1 MKRSRIFSLS
11 LAVICLV
18 LLTGCV
24 NLIQEITVEEDG
36 SGTLRFAL
44 GVETTAYPQF
54 QELMPEEMAFE
65 NLLANLILDE
75 NITDVTQ
82 DTYEEGGYTWQTIE
96 LDVANFAVLL
106 TEERSFGPI
115 ILEIDQDGDTFLLL
129 QTLDLEGSNMSI
141 PGINLLD
148 LSGAGYE
155 VRLNTPHILSTNGL
169 QEQAGTSVWEISL
182 GDLLQGE
189 ETIFLQAE
197 YVLEP
202 YDGVFIPWETF
213 FPYIVIGFIVAGLLA
228 ILVVIIVNTAG
239 KREKEQTLKF

>member
-1 MKRSRIFSLS
+1 MKRSRIISLS
-11 LAVICLV
+11 LAMICLV

-24 NLIQEITVEEDG
+24 NLIQEMTVEEDG
-36 SGTLRFAL
+36 SGTMRFAL
-44 GVETTAYPQF
+44 GVETAAYPQF
-54 QELMPEEMAFE
+54 QDLVPEEMAFE

-75 NITDVTQ
+75 NVTDVTQ
-82 DTYEEGGYTWQTIE
+82 DTYESAGYTWQAIQME
-96 LDVANFAVLL
+96 VADFDLL
-106 TEERSFGPI
+106 FGEETSFGPI
-115 ILEIDQDGDTFLLL
+115 TLEIDQQEEGFLLM

-189 ETIFLQAE
+189 DTIFLQAE
-197 YVLEP
+197 YTLEP
-202 YDGVFIPWETF
+202 YEGVFIPWETF
-213 FPYIVIGFIVAGLLA
+213 FPYIVIGFVVAGLLA
-228 ILVVIIVNTAG
+228 ILVVIIVNTAV
-239 KREKEQTLKF
+239 KREKEKKLKF

>member
-65 NLLANLILDE
+65 NLLTNLILDE
-75 NITDVTQ
+75 NVTEVTQ
-82 DTYEEGGYTWQTIE
+82 DIYEEDGYTWQTIE
-96 LDVANFAVLL
+96 LDVENFAVLL
-106 TEERSFGPI
+106 AEERSFGPI
-115 ILEIDQDGDTFLLL
+115 ILEIDRDGDTFFLL

-189 ETIFLQAE
+189 DTIFLQAE

-213 FPYIVIGFIVAGLLA
+213 FPYIVIGFVVVGLLA